1 MQIINL
7 ASHNHV
13 YMYVFQI
20 IIVIRIIMTGKRSD
34 DTKYLVYNGIYAM
47 SIITAFSRGTYFYFD
62 VL

>member
-1 MQIINL
+1 
-7 ASHNHV
+7 
-13 YMYVFQI
+13 
-20 IIVIRIIMTGKRSD
+20 MTGKRSD